1 MYSGMPSPRRVLRN
15 YAHLFLAVERELDA
29 ARLLFIIIVIELH
42 TGNKYKSSSVYGR
55 MPLH

>member
-29 ARLLFIIIVIELH
+29 ARLLFIIIELH